1 MLKLVQYDVDVINE
15 FPESLRAIILMSL
28 RNLTFSFNKTGFLG
42 TLEQMYNYFGLQDS
56 DISFDKFCETLI
68 SLKAS
73 NLIEVK
79 EIDAGWQNEVSLF
92 RITAV

>member
-15 FPESLRAIILMSL
+15 FPDSLKAIILMSL

-56 DISFDKFCETLI
+56 DISFNRFCETLL

-79 EIDAGWQNEVSLF
+79 EIDAGWQHEVSLF
-92 RITAV
+92 RITAI

>member
-15 FPESLRAIILMSL
+15 FPDSLKAIILMSL

-56 DISFDKFCETLI
+56 DISFNRFCETLL

-92 RITAV
+92 RITAI

>member
-42 TLEQMYNYFGLQDS
+42 TLEQMYSYFRLQDS

>member
-15 FPESLRAIILMSL
+15 FPDSLKAIILMSL

-56 DISFDKFCETLI
+56 DISFNRFCETLI

-79 EIDAGWQNEVSLF
+79 EIDAGWQHEVSLF
-92 RITAV
+92 RITAI

>member
-15 FPESLRAIILMSL
+15 FPDSLRAIILMSL

-56 DISFDKFCETLI
+56 DISFNRFCETLI

-79 EIDAGWQNEVSLF
+79 EIDAGWQHEVSLF
-92 RITAV
+92 RITAI

>member
-15 FPESLRAIILMSL
+15 FPDSLKAIILMSL

-56 DISFDKFCETLI
+56 DISFNRFCETLI

-79 EIDAGWQNEVSLF
+79 EIDAG
-92 RITAV
+92 

>member
-15 FPESLRAIILMSL
+15 FPDSLKAIILMSL

-56 DISFDKFCETLI
+56 DVSFNRFCETLL

-79 EIDAGWQNEVSLF
+79 EIDAGWQHEVSLF
-92 RITAV
+92 RITAI